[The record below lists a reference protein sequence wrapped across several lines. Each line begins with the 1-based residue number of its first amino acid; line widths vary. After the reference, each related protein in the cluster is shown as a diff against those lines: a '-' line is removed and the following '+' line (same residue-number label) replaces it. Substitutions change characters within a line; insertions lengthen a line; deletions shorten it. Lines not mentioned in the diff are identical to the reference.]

1 MGRKTLQTHEK
12 RSFSK
17 RYNIT
22 NMSQEDIEET
32 IETTEDTTSVEE
44 TQETNTQSGSLE
56 ETNKR
61 LYARTKAAE
70 EEAKKLREEL
80 NKKSQV
86 DSNPVEADKADFDPF
101 ETIELINTLK
111 DFSNEELSF
120 IKTVAKGS
128 GKSLKEAAMSED
140 VKTYVEAMREKIRK
154 DNLTLDPSN
163 KHSNPNLTAED
174 ALAKGDFKSLSLEE
188 KERMIKEADAKYRKQ
203 F

>member
-1 MGRKTLQTHEK
+1 
-12 RSFSK
+12 
-17 RYNIT
+17 
-22 NMSQEDIEET
+22 MSQEDLEET
-32 IETTEDTTSVEE
+32 LETTGDTTSDESQKAE
-44 TQETNTQSGSLE
+44 ETNTQGSSLE
-56 ETNKR
+56 EQNKR
-61 LYARTKAAE
+61 LYARTKSAEEKAKAAE
-70 EEAKKLREEL
+70 EEARKLREEL
-80 NKKSQV
+80 SKSQGN
-86 DSNPVEADKADFDPF
+86 SNPEEANKADFDPF
-101 ETIELINTLK
+101 ETVELINILK

-120 IKTVAKGS
+120 IKTIAKGS

-140 VKTYVEAMREKIRK
+140 VKIYVEAMREKIRK

>member
-1 MGRKTLQTHEK
+1 
-12 RSFSK
+12 
-17 RYNIT
+17 
-22 NMSQEDIEET
+22 MSQEDIEET

-44 TQETNTQSGSLE
+44 TQETNTQGSSLE

-86 DSNPVEADKADFDPF
+86 ISNPVEANKVDFDPF
-101 ETIELINTLK
+101 ETVELINTLK

-120 IKTVAKGS
+120 IKTIAKGS

-140 VKTYVEAMREKIRK
+140 VKVYVEAMREKIRK

-174 ALAKGDFKSLSLEE
+174 ALAKGEFKSLSLEE

>member
-1 MGRKTLQTHEK
+1 
-12 RSFSK
+12 
-17 RYNIT
+17 
-22 NMSQEDIEET
+22 MSQEDIEET

-44 TQETNTQSGSLE
+44 TQETNTQGGSLE

-70 EEAKKLREEL
+70 EEVKRLREEL

-140 VKTYVEAMREKIRK
+140 VKIYVEAMREKIRK

>member
-1 MGRKTLQTHEK
+1 
-12 RSFSK
+12 
-17 RYNIT
+17 
-22 NMSQEDIEET
+22 MSQEDIEET

-70 EEAKKLREEL
+70 DEVKKLKEEL

-86 DSNPVEADKADFDPF
+86 NSNPAEADKADYDPF
-101 ETIELINTLK
+101 ETVELINTLK

-128 GKSLKEAAMSED
+128 GKTLKEAAMSED
-140 VKTYVEAMREKIRK
+140 VKLYVEAMREKIRK

-174 ALAKGDFKSLSLEE
+174 ALAKGEFKSLSLEE

>member
-1 MGRKTLQTHEK
+1 
-12 RSFSK
+12 
-17 RYNIT
+17 
-22 NMSQEDIEET
+22 MSQEDIEET

-86 DSNPVEADKADFDPF
+86 ISNPVEANKVDFDPF
-101 ETIELINTLK
+101 ETVELINTLK

-140 VKTYVEAMREKIRK
+140 VKIYVEAMREKIRK

-174 ALAKGDFKSLSLEE
+174 ALAKGEFKSLSLEE

>member
-1 MGRKTLQTHEK
+1 
-12 RSFSK
+12 
-17 RYNIT
+17 
-22 NMSQEDIEET
+22 MSQEDLEET
-32 IETTEDTTSVEE
+32 LETTGDTTSDESQKAE
-44 TQETNTQSGSLE
+44 ETNTQGSSLE
-56 ETNKR
+56 EQNKR
-61 LYARTKAAE
+61 LYARTKSAEEKAKAAE
-70 EEAKKLREEL
+70 EEARKLREEL
-80 NKKSQV
+80 SKKSQGN
-86 DSNPVEADKADFDPF
+86 SNPEEANKADFDPF
-101 ETIELINTLK
+101 ETVELINILK

-120 IKTVAKGS
+120 IKTIAKGS

-140 VKTYVEAMREKIRK
+140 VKIYVEAMREKIRK